1 MSNRRN
7 RGEGKD
13 MGGTT
18 IRSRFDRSE
27 MQKRVMEAGSDP
39 NFRNRPEIAHMRS
52 RAEKYKAAHRTGYQS
67 PEMLAERL
75 RKKRGE

>member
-1 MSNRRN
+1 MSYRQN

-27 MQKRVMEAGSDP
+27 MQKRVMDAGSDP
-39 NFRNRPEIAHMRS
+39 NFRDRPEIAQMR
-52 RAEKYKAAHRTGYQS
+52 RKADTFRKNYRPGRET
-67 PEMLAERL
+67 PEALAMRL
-75 RKKRGE
+75 SKGRG